1 MEQARGVQDPR
12 HSAQALGIALGCVA
26 FVAVHWFD
34 APRPRYLPQ
43 TGAWSLV
50 EVPPQIAMTFYGTVL
65 WGLLGTVTGWALARV
80 PPIARWLA
88 RPTTAAAVS
97 MSAAAAVIAS
107 LLYFLLV
114 YFVIGEH

>member
-1 MEQARGVQDPR
+1 MEQVRGVQDPR
-12 HSAQALGIALGCVA
+12 HLSHALGIVLGCVA

-43 TGAWSLV
+43 TGGWSMV

-65 WGLLGTVTGWALARV
+65 WGLVGTVVGRALARV
-80 PPIARWLA
+80 PPIGRWLA
-88 RPTTAAAVS
+88 RPSTAAAVS

-107 LLYFLLV
+107 LSYFLVV
-114 YFVIGEH
+114 YLVIGGH

>member
-12 HSAQALGIALGCVA
+12 HVSHALGIALGCVA

-43 TGAWSLV
+43 TGTWSLV
-50 EVPPQIAMTFYGTVL
+50 AVPPQIAMTFYGTVV
-65 WGLLGTVTGWALARV
+65 WGIIGTAVGWALARV
-80 PPIARWLA
+80 PPIRRWLT
-88 RPTTAAAVS
+88 RPSTAAAVS

-107 LLYFLLV
+107 LLYFLVV